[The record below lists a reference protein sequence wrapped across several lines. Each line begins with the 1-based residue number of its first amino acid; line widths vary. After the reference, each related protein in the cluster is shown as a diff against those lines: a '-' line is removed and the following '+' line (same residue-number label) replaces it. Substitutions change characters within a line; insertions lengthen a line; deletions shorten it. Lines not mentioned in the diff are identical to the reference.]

1 MKVQNWLVMAA
12 IVGLGWGCDKPEEA
26 PTAQPAEVAKEEVEA
41 PTPAVEPAAAA
52 AEAAT
57 TATVGKVAPDFE
69 LKDETGKAH
78 KLSDYKGKI
87 VVLEWTSPECPYV
100 VRHYDKDTMQTSWD
114 KLGNDKVV
122 WLAVDSSNFVTPE
135 SATEWKGKEG
145 FKYPVLQDPAGD
157 VGKLYEAK
165 TTPHMYVI
173 DAEGTLRYAGAIDN
187 DPRGKEE
194 KITNYV
200 EEAVSALL
208 EGKEV
213 PTSNTQPYG
222 CSVKYKS

>member
-1 MKVQNWLVMAA
+1 MNVRNGLVLAA
-12 IVGLGWGCDKPEEA
+12 IVGLAWGCDAKQDA
-26 PTAQPAEVAKEEVEA
+26 PTAQPAENAEKVAEAPVEA
-41 PTPAVEPAAAA
+41 AAEPAAAA
-52 AEAAT
+52 AQT
-57 TATVGKVAPDFE
+57 PTATVGKAAPDFE
-69 LKDETGKAH
+69 LKDEAGKSH

-135 SATEWKGKEG
+135 SAAEWKGKEG
-145 FKYPVLQDPAGD
+145 FKYPVLQDAAGD

-208 EGKEV
+208 EGKDV